1 MTLTEFDPH
10 TRMPVAV
17 RHESEMGWGR
27 QLIAEH
33 GVAELEAD
41 VVADLVEYAP
51 DRCPA
56 AAGAIETVTTVDGD
70 VTSVT
75 AWARCTAAACVA
87 TGAALDTPEHRAVRR
102 PRTGRR
108 PGPARG
114 AAPGPHRH
122 GRRGVSTAAA
132 AGRARTSSR
141 GRPR

>member
-1 MTLTEFDPH
+1 
-10 TRMPVAV
+10 MPVAV

-87 TGAALDTPEHRAVRR
+87 TGAALDTLNTEPFVDLARAADLAPLVEQHPVR
-102 PRTGRR
+102 TDT
-108 PGPARG
+108 AVG
-114 AAPGPHRH
+114 A
-122 GRRGVSTAAA
+122 
-132 AGRARTSSR
+132 
-141 GRPR
+141 

>member
-1 MTLTEFDPH
+1 VTLTEFDPH

-87 TGAALDTPEHRAVRR
+87 TGAALDTLNTEPFVDLARAADLAPLVEQHPVR
-102 PRTGRR
+102 TDT
-108 PGPARG
+108 AVG
-114 AAPGPHRH
+114 A
-122 GRRGVSTAAA
+122 
-132 AGRARTSSR
+132 
-141 GRPR
+141 